1 MHRILTNS
9 GGYSDAPPPDL
20 HQTLP
25 SGIIP
30 NSVWTWMPNGAGF
43 PLRRLQFL
51 VRRPYFQFSL
61 EMNWNSL
68 FYLPTYSRLPFY
80 SNAIGGERE
89 NCELSDR
96 STREL
101 DTSNPSFFETN
112 GDYDFY
118 ERSQN
123 SDCLDGNSLLFNY
136 RIIIII
142 NSNECIVFRSFHCSL
157 VSQTCNEDGM
167 EFTLRT
173 PEGFTGRIYT
183 YGFYDRCFFRGTG
196 GLTNVLRITGP
207 RGFPDCGSQRVSDSG
222 KKCWV

>member
-1 MHRILTNS
+1 MH
-9 GGYSDAPPPDL
+9 
-20 HQTLP
+20 
-25 SGIIP
+25 
-30 NSVWTWMPNGAGF
+30 
-43 PLRRLQFL
+43 
-51 VRRPYFQFSL
+51 
-61 EMNWNSL
+61 L
-68 FYLPTYSRLPFY
+68 FSRLPFY

-96 STREL
+96 SAREL

-118 ERSQN
+118 ERSTVA
-123 SDCLDGNSLLFNY
+123 DCLDGNTSITGILSRAYISHLY
-136 RIIIII
+136 YI
-142 NSNECIVFRSFHCSL
+142 

-183 YGFYDRCFFRGTG
+183 HGYYDRCFFRGTG

-207 RGFPDCGSQRVSDSG
+207 RGFPDCGSQRVL
-222 KKCWV
+222 KLTIA